1 MIKTNTIDTNSKEM
15 EETNSLVEDNWL
27 DLASHFQTK
36 VNKRTSEVS
45 FLHTKA
51 GFLITAAAVLLQVI
65 VSLPKPT
72 GCLAIVAFIASMIL
86 SFLSILIS
94 IVSMNMGKA
103 SSPLDPDSMILRL
116 TEEPRMARYNFAKW
130 LAKSYA
136 KANEE
141 FNRTYNRK
149 YWLQIVSAGLLLASF
164 FIIVILKGISIYV

>member
-1 MIKTNTIDTNSKEM
+1 MIKTNTIDTNSKET

-72 GCLAIVAFIASMIL
+72 GYLAIVCL
-86 SFLSILIS
+86 YC
-94 IVSMNMGKA
+94 VN
-103 SSPLDPDSMILRL
+103 D
-116 TEEPRMARYNFAKW
+116 
-130 LAKSYA
+130 
-136 KANEE
+136 
-141 FNRTYNRK
+141 
-149 YWLQIVSAGLLLASF
+149 SF
-164 FIIVILKGISIYV
+164 FFINTHIHSIDEYGQGVFTIRPR